1 MYLKGKKSIR
11 FITLLLACLMAAS
24 CGESGSNDPDATAS
38 GGSETTSSAPETVA
52 SDKDELPEKDFE
64 GREFKVLAC
73 ESSAYKGY
81 IDVEES
87 NGDILNDSIYES
99 NRAVEDRFNVVIKQ
113 EILGAVEANNTAT
126 KLLAA
131 GDHEYDIMS
140 MTDRLALQQAVQ
152 GLLISYAD
160 MPYIDLEKDYW
171 CKSINDTMTIG
182 GEQWLAYGDFNLS
195 VYDYTFVLAF
205 NKQLM
210 DELNLGDPYALV
222 DSGKWTFDAFNKMC
236 IAAVKD
242 LDGNSVMDDK
252 DQYGWSAVNK
262 QIEPSM
268 WVAAGVQSIKKDAD
282 DLPYFSMENDEK
294 FINVFVKVV
303 EMAWNDDVW
312 YKDTAGNGHIIGDP
326 MFRNGNAL
334 FQSTSFGVLDTGYYR
349 DMVIDYGILPHP
361 KYDEAQDSYYTRVEG
376 GRIFGIPITTAD
388 TELTGIMLEAMSA
401 SAHAN
406 VIPSYFEVCLKTKYA
421 RDDES
426 SAMFDLIMN
435 TRVYDLGD
443 TFWCEQIRDNF
454 ISRLFQNGDT
464 NIASAIAENK
474 ELCVSKIQETID
486 ALKK

>member
-24 CGESGSNDPDATAS
+24 CGESGSADPDATVS

-52 SDKDELPEKDFE
+52 PDKDELPEKDFE

-73 ESSAYKGY
+73 ESTAYKGY

-171 CKSINDTMTIG
+171 CQSINDTMTIG

-195 VYDYTFVLAF
+195 VYDYTYALAF
-205 NKQLM
+205 NKQLIG
-210 DELNLGDPYALV
+210 ELNLDDPYELV
-222 DSGKWTFDAFNKMC
+222 NSGKWTYDAFNEMC
-236 IAAVKD
+236 VSAASD
-242 LDGNSVMDDK
+242 LDGNTVMDDK
-252 DQYGWSAVNK
+252 DRYGWSAIFK
-262 QIEPSM
+262 QVSPTM
-268 WVAAGVQSIKKDAD
+268 WVAAGVNSIKKDSD
-282 DLPYFSMENDEK
+282 DLPYFSMSGDQQFQDVYEK
-294 FINVFVKVV
+294 IVDI
-303 EMAWNDDVW
+303 AWNNNAW
-312 YKDTAGNGHIIGDP
+312 YISDRNANITEDT
-326 MFRNGNAL
+326 MFLNGNAL
-334 FQSTSFGVLDTGYYR
+334 FQTTSFGLLDTGYYR
-349 DMVIDYGILPHP
+349 DMKIDYGILPHP
-361 KYDEAQDSYYTRVEG
+361 KWDENQDSYYTRVEG
-376 GRIFGIPITTAD
+376 GRIFGIPITTPD
-388 TELTGIMLEAMSA
+388 TEFTGVMLEALSA
-401 SAHAN
+401 SAHEN
-406 VIPSYFEVCLKTKYA
+406 VIPSYFEVCLKTKYT

-426 SAMFDLIMN
+426 AQMFDLIMN

-443 TFWCEQIRDNF
+443 TFWCEKVRDNF
-454 ISRLFQNGDT
+454 MATLFKTGSKDL
-464 NIASAIAENK
+464 ASAIASNK
-474 ELCVSKIQETID
+474 DNVEGSIQETID